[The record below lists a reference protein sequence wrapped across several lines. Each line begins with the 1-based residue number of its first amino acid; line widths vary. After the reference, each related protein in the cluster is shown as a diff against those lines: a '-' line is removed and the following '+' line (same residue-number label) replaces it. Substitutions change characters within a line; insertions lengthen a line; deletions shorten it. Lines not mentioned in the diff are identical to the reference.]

1 MDRYIRAAFDELLNE
16 DGLAVMA
23 KGMGMQR
30 LLIKFLQ
37 FYSISQQ
44 AAGMHDKYSIET
56 KSAPLHFSF
65 IAV

>member
-16 DGLAVMA
+16 DGLAVIA

-37 FYSISQQ
+37 FYSMSQQ
-44 AAGMHDKYSIET
+44 ASGKHRKNKLQQHRA
-56 KSAPLHFSF
+56 A
-65 IAV
+65 AA